1 MLTESRYTAMG
12 TSLGQSDSIAVSMAL
27 TLPASPS
34 QSKPDGFASS
44 PKGGATGV
52 PVAALRTEQCLRSAG
67 TAVLRSHW
75 QQLRQGF
82 VESSCESRQQG
93 PALCAKLGPSGQYG
107 LPGLPMALP
116 LGELARSA

>member
-1 MLTESRYTAMG
+1 M
-12 TSLGQSDSIAVSMAL
+12 
-27 TLPASPS
+27 
-34 QSKPDGFASS
+34 
-44 PKGGATGV
+44 

-75 QQLRQGF
+75 QQQLRQGF

-93 PALCAKLGPSGQYG
+93 PALCAKLGPSEQYG

-116 LGELARSA
+116 LGELASSEAQMTERARTLTGCRNPELSPQVTERVRTLTGRTSQFPG